1 MEIYKFNMCELWTG
15 LSWELNNE
23 LTKTYHS
30 VSVAI
35 TEKNWPFPLG
45 RHICWWARLNSIKYR
60 VVRVSDFKCT
70 ATTTTLIYKGSGG
83 NNSQIYNFSTP
94 RFWVGWE
101 EQELRLWSWL
111 LCWWL
116 RALSPSL
123 PVIINQSWRDMQ
135 TDTLSLSAPAPTL
148 FAPCPVSPPV
158 LSHCQALPS
167 NRQDFFSVKFLIIL
181 WLGPGLEAGGS
192 LMCVMCNQHLIVS
205 ALLSSAH
212 CPGEGCQA
220 GLSGSLKLL
229 LVWRYQFLS
238 VPLRPTTDFGCKNC
252 SCLKYNAFWIS
263 NVISRMR
270 NPAELQK
277 WIWTIYIEQ
286 INLVFMLM
294 MVKIFISK
302 SDRPPFKKLRL
313 LKIRTRSIRKP
324 SGIAVC
330 YDILANYVPPLHSQ
344 NSYDKL
350 LKLY

>member
-116 RALSPSL
+116 QSLPQSPSNYKSVLTWYANWHPQSLCPRPNTFCPL
-123 PVIINQSWRDMQ
+123 PSVPSCPLPLPGSPLQPSGFFHCKVFNNPLAWPRLGSWRKLD
-135 TDTLSLSAPAPTL
+135 
-148 FAPCPVSPPV
+148 V
-158 LSHCQALPS
+158 
-167 NRQDFFSVKFLIIL
+167 
-181 WLGPGLEAGGS
+181 
-192 LMCVMCNQHLIVS
+192 CNQHLIVS

-294 MVKIFISK
+294 MVKIFHI
-302 SDRPPFKKLRL
+302 
-313 LKIRTRSIRKP
+313 KIWPTT
-324 SGIAVC
+324 V
-330 YDILANYVPPLHSQ
+330 
-344 NSYDKL
+344 
-350 LKLY
+350 

>member
-1 MEIYKFNMCELWTG
+1 
-15 LSWELNNE
+15 
-23 LTKTYHS
+23 
-30 VSVAI
+30 
-35 TEKNWPFPLG
+35 
-45 RHICWWARLNSIKYR
+45 
-60 VVRVSDFKCT
+60 
-70 ATTTTLIYKGSGG
+70 
-83 NNSQIYNFSTP
+83 
-94 RFWVGWE
+94 
-101 EQELRLWSWL
+101 
-111 LCWWL
+111 
-116 RALSPSL
+116 
-123 PVIINQSWRDMQ
+123 MQ

-181 WLGPGLEAGGS
+181 WLGPGLEAGAR
-192 LMCVMCNQHLIVS
+192 CDVCNQHLIVS

-294 MVKIFISK
+294 TVKIFHI
-302 SDRPPFKKLRL
+302 
-313 LKIRTRSIRKP
+313 KIWPTT
-324 SGIAVC
+324 V
-330 YDILANYVPPLHSQ
+330 
-344 NSYDKL
+344 
-350 LKLY
+350 